1 MKKKMYPAVLALALA
16 LTATACGNTAGD
28 GNNVKNEQT
37 DKNRKSDTRLVS
49 VKDLEQYVKLAE
61 YKGISL
67 DKVVSV
73 ISEDDLAA
81 QIDENLMNAAEE
93 ISGGAE
99 MGDLVTIN
107 FVGTKDGEAF
117 DGGTANNYDLTL
129 GAGGMIPGFEDGIV
143 GMKKGETKDLNLT
156 FPEDY
161 HEESFAGE
169 DVVFK
174 ITCQKVRRK
183 AELTDEWAAK
193 QGDYK
198 TADDYRAGVKAQMEE
213 NAQKA
218 ADEELKN
225 KAWLQ
230 VVDASEVLEYPQ
242 EDIDKQKKEYKKI
255 TQRFADQAEMEL
267 EEFVKSQNMTM
278 EQFEASM
285 QQYAELIVK
294 QDLVIQAILDAENIS
309 LNDEECLAIQDELIK
324 NSGSKDLA
332 EMIDKYGQ
340 EGVDEAIGLL
350 RVEDFIL
357 KNAKINEKASGGDT
371 TGENAEAVTSEETQE
386 PDAEGEIDAELEE
399 DGEADDDTAVVE

>member
-1 MKKKMYPAVLALALA
+1 MKKKMYLAVLALALA

-107 FVGTKDGEAF
+107 YVGTKDGEAF

-309 LNDEECLAIQDELIK
+309 LNDEECLAIQDELVK

>member
-1 MKKKMYPAVLALALA
+1 MKKKMYLAVLTLALA
-16 LTATACGNTAGD
+16 LTATACGNNTGD
-28 GNNVKNEQT
+28 GSNVKNEQT
-37 DKNRKSDTRLVS
+37 DKKKADTRLVS
-49 VKDLEQYVKLAE
+49 VKDLEKYVKLGE
-61 YKGISL
+61 YKGITL

-81 QIDENLMNAAEE
+81 QIDENLMKAAEE

-129 GAGGMIPGFEDGIV
+129 GSGGMIPGFEDGIV

-161 HEESFAGE
+161 HEPSFAGE

-198 TADDYRAGVKAQMEE
+198 SADAYRAAIKTQMEE
-213 NAQKA
+213 AAQKA
-218 ADEELKN
+218 AEEELKN
-225 KAWLQ
+225 SAWLR
-230 VVDASEVLEYPQ
+230 VVDSSEVLEYPQ
-242 EDIDKQKKEYKKI
+242 EDIEKQKKEYRKI
-255 TQRFADQAEMEL
+255 TQRFADQAKMEL

-278 EQFEASM
+278 EQFEAST

-309 LNDEECLAIQDELIK
+309 LNDEECLEIQEELIK

-332 EMIDKYGQ
+332 EMIDRYGQ

-371 TGENAEAVTSEETQE
+371 TGENAEAVTNEETQK

-399 DGEADDDTAVVE
+399 DSDADDDTAVVE

>member
-1 MKKKMYPAVLALALA
+1 MKKKMYLAVLTLALA
-16 LTATACGNTAGD
+16 LTATACGNNTGD
-28 GNNVKNEQT
+28 GSNVKNEQT
-37 DKNRKSDTRLVS
+37 DKKKADTRLVS
-49 VKDLEQYVKLAE
+49 VKDLEKYVKLGE
-61 YKGISL
+61 YKGITL

-81 QIDENLMNAAEE
+81 QIDENLMKAAEE

-129 GAGGMIPGFEDGIV
+129 GSGGMIPGFEDGIV

-161 HEESFAGE
+161 HEPSFAGE

-198 TADDYRAGVKAQMEE
+198 SADAYRTAIKTQMEE
-213 NAQKA
+213 AAQKA
-218 ADEELKN
+218 AEEELKN
-225 KAWLQ
+225 SAWLR
-230 VVDASEVLEYPQ
+230 VVDSSEVLEYPQ
-242 EDIDKQKKEYKKI
+242 EDIEKQKKEYRKI
-255 TQRFADQAEMEL
+255 TQRFADQAKMEL

-278 EQFEASM
+278 EQFEAST

-309 LNDEECLAIQDELIK
+309 LNDEECLEIQEELIK

-332 EMIDKYGQ
+332 EMIDRYGQ

-371 TGENAEAVTSEETQE
+371 TGENAEAVTNEETQK

-399 DGEADDDTAVVE
+399 DSDADDDTAVVE

>member
-1 MKKKMYPAVLALALA
+1 MKKKMYLAVLALALA

-294 QDLVIQAILDAENIS
+294 QELVIQAILDAENIS

>member
-1 MKKKMYPAVLALALA
+1 MKKKMYLAVLALALA

-267 EEFVKSQNMTM
+267 EEFVESQNMTM

>member
-1 MKKKMYPAVLALALA
+1 MFLAVLALALA
-16 LTATACGNTAGD
+16 LTATACGNTVGD

-49 VKDLEQYVKLAE
+49 VMDLEQYVKLAE

>member
-1 MKKKMYPAVLALALA
+1 MKKKMYLAVLTLALA
-16 LTATACGNTAGD
+16 LTVTACGNNTGD
-28 GNNVKNEQT
+28 GSNVKNEQT
-37 DKNRKSDTRLVS
+37 DKKKADTRLVS
-49 VKDLEQYVKLAE
+49 VKDLEKYVKLGE
-61 YKGISL
+61 YKGITL

-81 QIDENLMNAAEE
+81 QIDENLMKAAEE

-107 FVGTKDGEAF
+107 FVGTKDGKAF

-129 GAGGMIPGFEDGIV
+129 GSGGMIPGFEDGIV
-143 GMKKGETKDLNLT
+143 GMKKGQTKDLNLT

-161 HEESFAGE
+161 HEPSFAGE

-198 TADDYRAGVKAQMEE
+198 SADAYRAAIKTQMEE
-213 NAQKA
+213 AAQKA
-218 ADEELKN
+218 AEEELKN
-225 KAWLQ
+225 SAWLR
-230 VVDASEVLEYPQ
+230 VVDSSEVLEYPQ
-242 EDIDKQKKEYKKI
+242 EDIEKQKKEYRKI
-255 TQRFADQAEMEL
+255 TQRFADQAKMEL

-278 EQFEASM
+278 EQFEAST

-309 LNDEECLAIQDELIK
+309 LSDEECLEIQEELIK

-332 EMIDKYGQ
+332 EMIDRYGQ

-371 TGENAEAVTSEETQE
+371 TGENAEAVTNEETQK

-399 DGEADDDTAVVE
+399 DSDADDDTAVVE

>member
-1 MKKKMYPAVLALALA
+1 MKKKMYLAVLALALA

-107 FVGTKDGEAF
+107 YVGTKDGEAF

-129 GAGGMIPGFEDGIV
+129 GAGGMIPGLEDGIV

-309 LNDEECLAIQDELIK
+309 LNDEECLAIQDELVK

>member
-1 MKKKMYPAVLALALA
+1 MKKKMYLAVLTLALA
-16 LTATACGNTAGD
+16 LTATACGNNTGD
-28 GNNVKNEQT
+28 GSNVKNEQT
-37 DKNRKSDTRLVS
+37 DKKKADTRLVS
-49 VKDLEQYVKLAE
+49 VKDLEKYVKLGE
-61 YKGISL
+61 YKGITL

-81 QIDENLMNAAEE
+81 QIDENLMKAAEE

-129 GAGGMIPGFEDGIV
+129 GSGGMIPGFEDGIV

-161 HEESFAGE
+161 HEPSFAGE

-198 TADDYRAGVKAQMEE
+198 SADAYRAAIKTQMEE
-213 NAQKA
+213 AAQKA
-218 ADEELKN
+218 AEEELKN
-225 KAWLQ
+225 SAWLR
-230 VVDASEVLEYPQ
+230 VVDSSEVLEYPQ
-242 EDIDKQKKEYKKI
+242 EDIEKQKKEYRKI
-255 TQRFADQAEMEL
+255 TQRFADQAKMEL
-267 EEFVKSQNMTM
+267 EEFVKLQNMTM
-278 EQFEASM
+278 EQFEAST

-309 LNDEECLAIQDELIK
+309 LNDEECLEIQEELIK

-332 EMIDKYGQ
+332 EMIDRYGQ

-371 TGENAEAVTSEETQE
+371 TGENAEAVTNEETQK

-399 DGEADDDTAVVE
+399 DSDADDDTAVVE

>member
-1 MKKKMYPAVLALALA
+1 MKKKMYLAVLALALA

-107 FVGTKDGEAF
+107 YVGTKDGEAF

-169 DVVFK
+169 DVVFR

-309 LNDEECLAIQDELIK
+309 LNDEECLAIQDELVK

>member
-1 MKKKMYPAVLALALA
+1 MKKKMYLAVLALALA

-399 DGEADDDTAVVE
+399 NGEADDDTAVVE

>member
-1 MKKKMYPAVLALALA
+1 MKKKMYLAVLTLALA
-16 LTATACGNTAGD
+16 LTATACGNNTGD

-37 DKNRKSDTRLVS
+37 DKKKADTRLVS
-49 VKDLEQYVKLAE
+49 VKDLEKYVKLGE
-61 YKGISL
+61 YKGITL

-81 QIDENLMNAAEE
+81 QIDENLMKAAEE

-129 GAGGMIPGFEDGIV
+129 GSGGMIPGFEDGIV

-161 HEESFAGE
+161 HEPSFAGE

-198 TADDYRAGVKAQMEE
+198 SADAYRAAIKTQMEE
-213 NAQKA
+213 AAQKA
-218 ADEELKN
+218 AEEELKN
-225 KAWLQ
+225 SAWLR
-230 VVDASEVLEYPQ
+230 VVDSSEVLEYPQ
-242 EDIDKQKKEYKKI
+242 EDIEKQKKEYRKI
-255 TQRFADQAEMEL
+255 TQRFADQAKMEL

-278 EQFEASM
+278 EQFEAST

-309 LNDEECLAIQDELIK
+309 LNDEECLEIQEELIK

-332 EMIDKYGQ
+332 EMIDRYGQ

-371 TGENAEAVTSEETQE
+371 TGENAEAVTNEETQK

-399 DGEADDDTAVVE
+399 DSDADDDTAVVE

>member
-1 MKKKMYPAVLALALA
+1 MKKKMYLAVLALALA
-16 LTATACGNTAGD
+16 LTATACGNNTGD
-28 GNNVKNEQT
+28 GSNVKNEQT
-37 DKNRKSDTRLVS
+37 DKKKADTRLVS
-49 VKDLEQYVKLAE
+49 VKDLEKYVKLGE
-61 YKGISL
+61 YKGITL

-81 QIDENLMNAAEE
+81 QIDENLMKAAEE

-107 FVGTKDGEAF
+107 FVGTKDGKAF

-129 GAGGMIPGFEDGIV
+129 GSGGMIPGFEDGIV

-161 HEESFAGE
+161 HEPSFAGE

-198 TADDYRAGVKAQMEE
+198 SADAYRAAIKTQMEE
-213 NAQKA
+213 AAQKA
-218 ADEELKN
+218 AEEELKN
-225 KAWLQ
+225 SAWLR
-230 VVDASEVLEYPQ
+230 VVDSSEVLEYPQ
-242 EDIDKQKKEYKKI
+242 EDIEKQKKEYRKI
-255 TQRFADQAEMEL
+255 TQRFADQAKMEL

-278 EQFEASM
+278 EQFEAST

-309 LNDEECLAIQDELIK
+309 LSDEECLEIQEELIK

-332 EMIDKYGQ
+332 EMIDRYGQ

-371 TGENAEAVTSEETQE
+371 TGENAEAVTNEETQK

-399 DGEADDDTAVVE
+399 DSDADDDTAVVE

>member
-1 MKKKMYPAVLALALA
+1 MKKKMYLAVLTLALA
-16 LTATACGNTAGD
+16 LTATACGNNTGD

-37 DKNRKSDTRLVS
+37 DKKKADTRLVS
-49 VKDLEQYVKLAE
+49 VKDLEKYVKLGE
-61 YKGISL
+61 YKGITL

-81 QIDENLMNAAEE
+81 QIDENLMKAAEE

-129 GAGGMIPGFEDGIV
+129 GSGGMIPGFEDGIV

-161 HEESFAGE
+161 HEPSFAGE

-198 TADDYRAGVKAQMEE
+198 SADAYRAAIKTQMEE
-213 NAQKA
+213 AAQKA
-218 ADEELKN
+218 AEEELKN
-225 KAWLQ
+225 SAWLR
-230 VVDASEVLEYPQ
+230 VVDSSEVLEYPQ
-242 EDIDKQKKEYKKI
+242 EDIEKQKKEYRKI
-255 TQRFADQAEMEL
+255 TQRFADQAKMEL

-278 EQFEASM
+278 EQFEAST

-309 LNDEECLAIQDELIK
+309 LNDEECLEIQEELIK

-332 EMIDKYGQ
+332 EMIDRYGQ

-371 TGENAEAVTSEETQE
+371 TGENAEAVTNEETQKL
-386 PDAEGEIDAELEE
+386 DAEGEIDAELEE
-399 DGEADDDTAVVE
+399 DSDADDDTAVVE

>member
-1 MKKKMYPAVLALALA
+1 MKKKMYLAVLTLALA
-16 LTATACGNTAGD
+16 LTATACGNNTGD

-37 DKNRKSDTRLVS
+37 DKKADTRLVS
-49 VKDLEQYVKLAE
+49 VKDLEKYVKLGE
-61 YKGISL
+61 YKGITL

-81 QIDENLMNAAEE
+81 QIDENLMKAAEE

-129 GAGGMIPGFEDGIV
+129 GSGGMIPGFEDGIV

-161 HEESFAGE
+161 HEPSFAGE

-198 TADDYRAGVKAQMEE
+198 SADAYRAAIKTQMEE
-213 NAQKA
+213 AAQKA
-218 ADEELKN
+218 AEEELKN
-225 KAWLQ
+225 SAWLR
-230 VVDASEVLEYPQ
+230 VVDSSEVLEYPQ
-242 EDIDKQKKEYKKI
+242 EDIEKQKKEYRKI
-255 TQRFADQAEMEL
+255 TQRFADQAKMEL

-278 EQFEASM
+278 EQFEAST

-309 LNDEECLAIQDELIK
+309 LNDEECLEIQEELIK

-332 EMIDKYGQ
+332 EMIDRYGQ

-371 TGENAEAVTSEETQE
+371 TGENAEAVTNEETQK

-399 DGEADDDTAVVE
+399 DSDADDDTAVVE

>member
-1 MKKKMYPAVLALALA
+1 MKKKMYLAVLALALA
-16 LTATACGNTAGD
+16 LTATACGNNTGD
-28 GNNVKNEQT
+28 GSNVKNEQT
-37 DKNRKSDTRLVS
+37 DKKKAHTRLVS
-49 VKDLEQYVKLAE
+49 VKDLEKYVKLGE
-61 YKGISL
+61 YKGITL

-81 QIDENLMNAAEE
+81 QIDENLMKAAEE

-129 GAGGMIPGFEDGIV
+129 GSGGMIPGFEDGIV

-161 HEESFAGE
+161 HEASFAGE

-198 TADDYRAGVKAQMEE
+198 SADAYRAAIKTQMEE
-213 NAQKA
+213 AAQKA
-218 ADEELKN
+218 AEEELKN
-225 KAWLQ
+225 SAWLR
-230 VVDASEVLEYPQ
+230 VVDSSEVLEYPQ
-242 EDIDKQKKEYKKI
+242 EDIEKQKKEYRKI
-255 TQRFADQAEMEL
+255 TQRFADQAKMEL

-278 EQFEASM
+278 EQFEAST

-309 LNDEECLAIQDELIK
+309 LNDEECLEIQEELIK

-332 EMIDKYGQ
+332 EMIDRYGQ

-371 TGENAEAVTSEETQE
+371 TGENAEAVTNEETQK

-399 DGEADDDTAVVE
+399 DSDADDDTAVVE

>member
-1 MKKKMYPAVLALALA
+1 MKKKMYLAVLALALA
-16 LTATACGNTAGD
+16 LTATACGNNTGD

-37 DKNRKSDTRLVS
+37 DKKKADTRLVS
-49 VKDLEQYVKLAE
+49 VKDLEKYVKLGE
-61 YKGISL
+61 YKGITL

-81 QIDENLMNAAEE
+81 QIDENLMKAAEE

-129 GAGGMIPGFEDGIV
+129 GSGGMIPGFEDGIV

-161 HEESFAGE
+161 HEPSFAGE

-198 TADDYRAGVKAQMEE
+198 SADAYRAAIKTQMEE
-213 NAQKA
+213 AAQKA
-218 ADEELKN
+218 AEEELKN
-225 KAWLQ
+225 SAWLR
-230 VVDASEVLEYPQ
+230 VVDSSEVLEYPQ
-242 EDIDKQKKEYKKI
+242 EDIEKQKKEYRKI
-255 TQRFADQAEMEL
+255 TQRFADQAKMEL

-278 EQFEASM
+278 EQFEAST

-309 LNDEECLAIQDELIK
+309 LSDEECLEIQEELIK

-332 EMIDKYGQ
+332 EMIDRYGQ

-371 TGENAEAVTSEETQE
+371 TGENAEAVTNEETQK

-399 DGEADDDTAVVE
+399 DSDADDDTAVVE

>member
-1 MKKKMYPAVLALALA
+1 MKKKMYLAVLALALA

-309 LNDEECLAIQDELIK
+309 LNDEECLAIQDELVK

-332 EMIDKYGQ
+332 EIIDKYGQ

>member
-1 MKKKMYPAVLALALA
+1 MKKKMYLAVLTLALA
-16 LTATACGNTAGD
+16 LTVTACGNNTGD

-37 DKNRKSDTRLVS
+37 DKKKADTRLVS
-49 VKDLEQYVKLAE
+49 VKDLEKYVKLGE
-61 YKGISL
+61 YKGITL

-81 QIDENLMNAAEE
+81 QIDENLMKAAEE

-129 GAGGMIPGFEDGIV
+129 GSGGMIPGFEDGIV

-161 HEESFAGE
+161 HEPSFAGE

-198 TADDYRAGVKAQMEE
+198 SADAYRAAIKTQMEE
-213 NAQKA
+213 AAQKA
-218 ADEELKN
+218 AEEELKN
-225 KAWLQ
+225 SAWLR
-230 VVDASEVLEYPQ
+230 VVDSSEVLEYPQ
-242 EDIDKQKKEYKKI
+242 EDIEKQKKEYRKI
-255 TQRFADQAEMEL
+255 TQRFADQAKMEL

-278 EQFEASM
+278 EQFEAST

-309 LNDEECLAIQDELIK
+309 LNDEECLEIQEELIK

-332 EMIDKYGQ
+332 EMIDRYGQ

-371 TGENAEAVTSEETQE
+371 TGENAEAVTNEETQK

-399 DGEADDDTAVVE
+399 DSDADDDTAVVE

>member
-1 MKKKMYPAVLALALA
+1 MKKKMYLAVLTLALA
-16 LTATACGNTAGD
+16 LTATACGNNTGD

-37 DKNRKSDTRLVS
+37 DKKKADTRLVS
-49 VKDLEQYVKLAE
+49 VKDLEKYVKLGE
-61 YKGISL
+61 YKGITL

-81 QIDENLMNAAEE
+81 QIDENLMKAAEE

-129 GAGGMIPGFEDGIV
+129 GSGGMIPGFEDGIV

-161 HEESFAGE
+161 HEPSFAGE

-183 AELTDEWAAK
+183 AELTNEWAAK

-198 TADDYRAGVKAQMEE
+198 SADAYRAAIKTQMEE
-213 NAQKA
+213 AAQKA
-218 ADEELKN
+218 AEEELKN
-225 KAWLQ
+225 SAWLR
-230 VVDASEVLEYPQ
+230 VVDSSEVLEYPQ
-242 EDIDKQKKEYKKI
+242 EDIEKQKKEYRKI
-255 TQRFADQAEMEL
+255 TQRFADQAKMEL

-278 EQFEASM
+278 EQFEAST

-309 LNDEECLAIQDELIK
+309 LNDEECLEIQEELIK

-332 EMIDKYGQ
+332 EMIDRYGQ

-371 TGENAEAVTSEETQE
+371 TGENAEAVTNEETQK

-399 DGEADDDTAVVE
+399 DSDADDDTAVVE